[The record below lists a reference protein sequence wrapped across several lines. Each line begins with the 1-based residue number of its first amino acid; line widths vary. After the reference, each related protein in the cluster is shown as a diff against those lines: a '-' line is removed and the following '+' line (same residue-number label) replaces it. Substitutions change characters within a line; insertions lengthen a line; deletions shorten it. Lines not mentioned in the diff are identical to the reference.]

1 VLALCKQR
9 GKAMREPP
17 TFVHEEDLWA
27 QGAEA
32 VVGVDE
38 VGRGPLAG
46 PVTAAAVFLPP
57 RSSFAWLAHVRDSK
71 VLSPT
76 RREELAGRIR
86 RDATAVGVGTVPHS
100 LVDTLGIV
108 EATRLAML
116 AALAELSAE
125 PDFLLIDALRLP
137 ECSLSQRPLIRGDGI
152 SLSIA
157 CASIIA
163 KVARDRLMREADGR
177 FEGYGFARN
186 KGYATREHLDALT
199 RLGPCSIHRRTF
211 APVRACLECW

>member
-1 VLALCKQR
+1 
-9 GKAMREPP
+9 MREPP

-46 PVTAAAVFLPP
+46 PVTAAAVLLPP
-57 RSSFAWLAHVRDSK
+57 CSSFSWLAHVRDSK

-76 RREELAGRIR
+76 RREELAKRIR
-86 RDATAVGVGTVPHS
+86 RDATAVGVGTVPHG
-100 LVDTLGIV
+100 LVDSLGIV

-116 AALAELSAE
+116 AALAEMSAE

-157 CASIIA
+157 CASIVA
-163 KVARDRLMREADGR
+163 KVARDQLMREADSR
-177 FEGYGFARN
+177 FRGYGFARN
-186 KGYATREHLDALT
+186 KGYATPEHLDALN

-211 APVRACLECW
+211 APVRACLECR

>member
-1 VLALCKQR
+1 
-9 GKAMREPP
+9 MREPP
-17 TFVHEEDLWA
+17 TFAHEEDLWA

-46 PVTAAAVFLPP
+46 PVAAAAVLLPP
-57 RSSFAWLAHVRDSK
+57 RSSFPWLAHVRDSK
-71 VLSPT
+71 VLSAT
-76 RREELAGRIR
+76 RREELAQRICN
-86 RDATAVGVGTVPHS
+86 DASAVGVGMVRHD
-100 LVDTLGIV
+100 LVDALGIV
-108 EATRLAML
+108 EATRHAML
-116 AALAELSAE
+116 AALAELSTE

-137 ECSLSQRPLIRGDGI
+137 QCLLSQRPLIHGDGL

-163 KVARDRLMREADGR
+163 KVARDQLMREANRR

-186 KGYATREHLDALT
+186 KGYATREHLDALN
-199 RLGPCSIHRRTF
+199 RLGPCPIHRRSF
-211 APVRACLECW
+211 APVRACLECR